1 MDEYAV
7 ANEISDEPA
16 FNWWVK
22 ETLRH
27 RDRIISKVTSKY
39 WRTSHKFGIQVP
51 KKVKEA
57 YKIDRKSGTDF
68 QNKVIVKDM
77 TNIHISF
84 YKLDCITPD
93 EIIKEDINPG
103 FDHINLHMIF
113 YLKMDGKFTRK

>member
-1 MDEYAV
+1 METLSGMERRICWLGSTKNLKQSNPVEMDEYAV

-68 QNKVIVKDM
+68 
-77 TNIHISF
+77 
-84 YKLDCITPD
+84 
-93 EIIKEDINPG
+93 
-103 FDHINLHMIF
+103 
-113 YLKMDGKFTRK
+113 